1 MGELEPGL
9 AGESAT
15 VVTEEDTAD
24 RWGSGLVP
32 VFGTPALVGLI
43 EGAAVQA
50 LAGHLPPGQTS
61 VGGRIDVRH
70 LAPTPVGMRV
80 HARAELVEVEGRR
93 LVFHAEVWDEV
104 ERIGEATHERFLV
117 DEGRFVAKAKAKA
130 GSVVGDQGS
139 GIRDQYPSTGG

>member
-1 MGELEPGL
+1 MGDLIPGL
-9 AGESAT
+9 VGET
-15 VVTEEDTAD
+15 TTLVTEEDTAD

-32 VFGTPALVGLI
+32 VLGTPALVGLI

-50 LAGHLPPGQTS
+50 LVGHLLPGQTS

-80 HARAELVEVEGRR
+80 RARAELVEVEGRR
-93 LVFHAEVWDEV
+93 LVFRAEVWDEV

-117 DEGRFVAKAKAKA
+117 DEGRFVAKARAKA
-130 GSVVGDQGS
+130 
-139 GIRDQYPSTGG
+139 PSEISDP